1 MRTGRTAA
9 TPEESNLSRTHGR
22 TVQELAGR
30 GETVSLGTWTQLG
43 VREICIITLTE
54 SKSFAPCMDIGYTG
68 IRTDLPL
75 RLSIESQSQIPESL
89 ALKIDNRHAL
99 SLKSARV
106 ADH

>member
-1 MRTGRTAA
+1 MPAVDSKFKPKSIPAVQRISYLDSVFKAGRGGNRTAA

-43 VREICIITLTE
+43 VREICIVTLTE

-68 IRTDLPL
+68 ITSPL
-75 RLSIESQSQIPESL
+75 
-89 ALKIDNRHAL
+89 N
-99 SLKSARV
+99 
-106 ADH
+106 